1 MIGRTST
8 AFLSIYRKKDP
19 DMENPGSFFLLL
31 LRVFKMSFAILMAA
45 AWANAAA
52 RSYFLFAGPARVSQM
67 TFMFLKKSFYLFPV
81 LYTLYFCILNI
92 FYRISPA
99 GRRLL
104 FC

>member
-45 AWANAAA
+45 AWAKCGNAVVFSVCGPGP
-52 RSYFLFAGPARVSQM
+52 RVTDDIYVPEEKFLIMSGFIYA
-67 TFMFLKKSFYLFPV
+67 LF
-81 LYTLYFCILNI
+81 LYT
-92 FYRISPA
+92 
-99 GRRLL
+99 
-104 FC
+104 